1 MKTTSTMLLLLLIL
15 NTSLGQGEDLVS
27 LKQLQGIWSGE
38 HYDNR
43 VGHTPDNVHSYI
55 IIKGNKALEISQDK
69 HKRSDFSTLADPFSY
84 IGFDNDKIP
93 YPKKISDLSDKGE
106 RLIFYDVEGRD
117 YDKQGNI
124 LPNAI
129 DLSCHITYN
138 EDIEDWAPGDTSNY
152 LRFYGASPDDYYG
165 YEQVTA
171 IDDAFLLQL
180 HKYNK
185 VLWKQYLAFEG
196 LKEKKVIVK
205 KSSIYP
211 GADTPKPTKMYLIE
225 GDVFVVLEEKND
237 RIKIRYFGKKKVEGW
252 IKKNEAN

>member
-1 MKTTSTMLLLLLIL
+1 MKTTSTILLLILIL

-27 LKQLQGIWSGE
+27 LKQLQGIWSGVE
-38 HYDNR
+38 VEAGVKTVLYDN
-43 VGHTPDNVHSYI
+43 VYM
-55 IIKGNKALEISQDK
+55 IIKGNKALQIYQDK
-69 HKRSDFSTLADPFSY
+69 HDRSSFYTDANPFSY

-93 YPKKISDLSDKGE
+93 YPKKISDLLDKGE
-106 RLIFYDVEGRD
+106 RLNFYRVEGRD

-124 LPNAI
+124 LPDASYRSN
-129 DLSCHITYN
+129 SITYN
-138 EDIEDWAPGDTSNY
+138 EDKNEDYKPAVIRLYSIRIDAFTV
-152 LRFYGASPDDYYG
+152 

-211 GADTPKPTKMYLIE
+211 NADSPEPTKMYLIE

>member
-15 NTSLGQGEDLVS
+15 NTSLGQGQVS
-27 LKQLQGIWSGE
+27 LKQLQGIWSGVGVE
-38 HYDNR
+38 IGVKVVLYDN
-43 VGHTPDNVHSYI
+43 VYM
-55 IIKGNKALEISQDK
+55 IIKGNKALQIYQDK
-69 HKRSDFSTLADPFSY
+69 HDRSSLYTFAAPFSY

-93 YPKKISDLSDKGE
+93 YPKKISDLLDKGNV
-106 RLIFYDVEGRD
+106 LCFYDVEGKD
-117 YDKQGNI
+117 YDKRGNI
-124 LPNAI
+124 LP
-129 DLSCHITYN
+129 DSRGQSYSITYN
-138 EDIEDWAPGDTSNY
+138 EDMDEDAKPAVIT
-152 LRFYGASPDDYYG
+152 LYYDINRYTG

-171 IDDAFLLQL
+171 IDDTFLLQL
-180 HKYNK
+180 HKCNK

-211 GADTPKPTKMYLIE
+211 DADSPEPTKMYLIE